1 MTYIHTYIHS
11 VVHQFRVCITA
22 VFVILHTYYCIPTVI
37 NWSMSRIL
45 ATKKLHDVHQQ
56 WNPACGNTGSSC
68 VCGNHQ
74 QHHQWWTCIAHIYT
88 AIRTMPASMKKPPV
102 GGALSSSMHDAWA
115 INSLNENNLNRLY
128 PANNLSKTQNM
139 FWEQQCLMIQ
149 NSFWIQHDLLP
160 NIFVAK
166 QLFVF

>member
-1 MTYIHTYIHS
+1 MYHS
-11 VVHQFRVCITA
+11 CFCYTSHLLLYPNCHQLVNVKNTG
-22 VFVILHTYYCIPTVI
+22 HQKT
-37 NWSMSRIL
+37 
-45 ATKKLHDVHQQ
+45 DVHQQ

-68 VCGNHQ
+68 VCGHHQ

-149 NSFWIQHDLLP
+149 NSFWIQNDLLP

-166 QLFVF
+166 QLFIFFNTCAAYCSTFTTCIQL